1 MPGRKNGN
9 NNNLKEQQEQ
19 RLYETTLKNTGMA
32 MRGQVDEGDEIA
44 QFLSSRRAGRLKRV
58 TNSISFCPPGDLFLS
73 TTMRICPKKNAGT
86 GNRRSLL
93 STATRKPAIATR

>member
-32 MRGQVDEGDEIA
+32 MRGQVDEGDEIE
-44 QFLSSRRAGRLKRV
+44 QFLSSRRPFYVDNYADLSEEERRHREPEIQS
-58 TNSISFCPPGDLFLS
+58 TSIQIREKSMIL
-73 TTMRICPKKNAGT
+73 T
-86 GNRRSLL
+86 
-93 STATRKPAIATR
+93 